1 VQPSE
6 ASRVAHAERGQI
18 VQLAVQVLVYATVAY
33 LVLSPLAMLLYGSIR
48 TAPPGAPGAFTLANF
63 REILNPRYLTSL
75 ENTLVLGVS
84 AAFICTAVGTCL
96 AWLVFRT
103 DVPGRRA
110 LAVVITSTF
119 YFPSF
124 LTAEAWGI
132 LLAPKSGLLNNLAR
146 TLVPE
151 LEGLNVYSLTGMV
164 WVTAL
169 AYIPYT
175 FLFLAGPFQSMDP
188 ALEEAA
194 SMSGASRTRIVF
206 TVTLPLVSY
215 AILSGAFLTFILTVG
230 LFGVPAIIGM
240 PAQIYVLVTQ
250 IYSLLE
256 FYPSNYQVAAALAVL
271 LMAVTAIGVGLQRHI
286 TGQRAH
292 TTITGKGYRPKPLS
306 LGRLRWLA
314 FALCVGY
321 FVLAVLLPTLALVYV
336 SLQRFYTG
344 TLDLARLT
352 VHNYREILFSYPI
365 TWRAFR
371 NSLVLSAGGATLAIA
386 LSALVSYMVVKGR
399 MRTRGFLETLTMLP
413 AAVPG
418 LVISVGLL
426 WAYVQSPIYGTIAI
440 LLVSYLT
447 HYLPQGFR
455 VVSSNLVQMDDALEE
470 SARVS
475 GASWLRTLKDII
487 LPLVRPA
494 LASGWLL
501 LFVVFFRE
509 LSSAVL
515 LYSHGNEVLSVA
527 IWDLH
532 QNGNLGM
539 LAALAVLMLLVVYA
553 VFFVLQAVSGG
564 LAVRPSA
571 EA

>member
-1 VQPSE
+1 M
-6 ASRVAHAERGQI
+6 ARTERGRLTQTV
-18 VQLAVQVLVYATVAY
+18 VQAVVYAAVAY
-33 LVLSPLAMLLYGSIR
+33 LVLSPLAMLFYGSVR

-63 REILNPRYLTSL
+63 REILSARYLAAL

-84 AAFICTAVGTCL
+84 AALLCTIVGTAL

-103 DVPGRRA
+103 DLPGRRV

-124 LTAEAWGI
+124 LTAESWGI

-146 TLVPE
+146 LLLPE
-151 LEGLNVYSLTGMV
+151 LEGLNIYSLAGMV
-164 WVTAL
+164 WVTTL
-169 AYIPYT
+169 AYVPYT

-194 SMSGASRTRIVF
+194 AMSGASRARVLF
-206 TVTLPLVSY
+206 TVSLPLVSY
-215 AILSGAFLTFILTVG
+215 AILSGALLTFVLAVG
-230 LFGVPAIIGM
+230 LFGVPAILGM
-240 PAQIYVLVTQ
+240 PGQIYVLVTQ

-271 LMAVTAIGVGLQRHI
+271 LMGVTAVAVWLQRYV
-286 TGQRAH
+286 TGRRAH
-292 TTITGKGYRPKPLS
+292 TTITGKGYRPRTLR
-306 LGRLRWLA
+306 LGPVRWVA
-314 FALCVGY
+314 FAFCVGY

-344 TLDLARLT
+344 TLDLSRVTL
-352 VHNYREILFSYPI
+352 HNYREILFDYPI

-371 NSLVLSAGGATLAIA
+371 NSLVLSAGGATIGIA

-399 MRTRGFLETLTMLP
+399 MRTRGVLETLTMLP

-426 WAYVQSPIYGTIAI
+426 WAYVQSPIYGTILI
-440 LLVSYLT
+440 LLVSYVT

-455 VVSSNLVQMDDALEE
+455 VVSSNLVQMHDDLEE

-475 GASWLRTLKDII
+475 GASWLRTLKDVV

-539 LAALAVLMLLVVYA
+539 LAALAVLMLLIVYG
-553 VFFVLQAVSGG
+553 VFFVLQAVTGG
-564 LAVRPSA
+564 IAGQQQTGG
-571 EA
+571 